1 MGKAETNLTNKMRK
15 QAREVYGERLVL
27 IKNHGTEFAKAGV
40 SDLTGCLDGVFFAVE
55 VKAPDSPQHKRKTV
69 EASIDHAL
77 RKGPTVLQRAFVGH
91 VLDAYGCAGFAA
103 TVSHFLDIL
112 QHTEDRG
119 LDALLSPCEG
129 HNILEP

>member
-1 MGKAETNLTNKMRK
+1 MSRGSRERCEMGKAETNLTNKMRK
-15 QAREVYGERLVL
+15 AAREEYGDRLVL

-40 SDLTGCLDGVFFAVE
+40 SDLTGCLDSVFFAIE

-91 VLDAYGCAGFAA
+91 VLDAGGCAGFAA
-103 TVSHFLDIL
+103 TVEQFMEILD
-112 QHTEDRG
+112 HVADRSITG
-119 LDALLSPCEG
+119 SD
-129 HNILEP
+129 